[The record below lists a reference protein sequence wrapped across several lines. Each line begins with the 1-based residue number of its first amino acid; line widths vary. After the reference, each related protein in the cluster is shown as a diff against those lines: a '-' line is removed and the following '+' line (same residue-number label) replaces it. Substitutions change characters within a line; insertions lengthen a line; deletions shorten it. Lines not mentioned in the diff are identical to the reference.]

1 MTEIPTENASQNPL
15 KLQLE
20 ETHYSVVPDSRVTI
34 LIGLV
39 NQGDEEDHF
48 EVSVRGIPLD
58 WVSIETPVVRLNPGE
73 KADVPLVIEAPPAS
87 QVRAGQYPLTLM
99 VLSQSSPSQKVE
111 TELTLTVA
119 AFEVQ
124 GRIGILMESVQFSVS
139 PGSSAVIPI
148 VLLNQGLVEDNFKL
162 SIDGLPVSWV
172 STSSPVTRLAAGEQK
187 EVVLTILPPRDSQS
201 KAGRHTFK
209 LIVTSQE
216 APDQSASV
224 SGTLTVAAYSRFSC
238 EIEPPISEDGQ
249 TARILV
255 SNQGNIQETYTL
267 TWQSEGDAHDPL

>member
-162 SIDGLPVSWV
+162 SPLVVRPGIPTRSIPLP
-172 STSSPVTRLAAGEQK
+172 
-187 EVVLTILPPRDSQS
+187 
-201 KAGRHTFK
+201 F
-209 LIVTSQE
+209 
-216 APDQSASV
+216 
-224 SGTLTVAAYSRFSC
+224 
-238 EIEPPISEDGQ
+238 EDPG
-249 TARILV
+249 
-255 SNQGNIQETYTL
+255 G
-267 TWQSEGDAHDPL
+267 